1 MAAEA
6 IHVEVCYAKPEVQ
19 AMVALT
25 LPAGTTAR
33 QALEQSGLLQRFPE
47 IQVASA
53 VFGIQG
59 KRVEPGRVLEEGDR
73 LEILRPLTADPKETR
88 RRRAEQMKKR

>member
-1 MAAEA
+1 MAAESVR
-6 IHVEVCYAKPEVQ
+6 VEVCYATPEVQ

-33 QALEQSGLLQRFPE
+33 QAMEHSGLVQRFPDIKME
-47 IQVASA
+47 SSA
-53 VFGIQG
+53 LGIRG
-59 KRVEPGRVLEEGDR
+59 KRVGHDYVLEEGDR
-73 LEILRPLTADPKETR
+73 LELLRPLTADPKETR